1 MISPRK
7 LVRRKGSRKES
18 PVSKYPKLKTVK
30 TQPILK
36 TRLEQ
41 TTSGEGGWESS
52 MSSSN
57 DEYIVPCKLPRANT
71 LPILVQGSVQ
81 ENIFHGFPL
90 WHCRN
95 VKMKHQYNAILRID
109 GCKLKKVVGCLIMGN
124 GNFIKH
130 AEDSVIFG
138 PNVVQQSFGCIY
150 EKRNCKIVKGKN
162 NRTVEGALI

>member
-7 LVRRKGSRKES
+7 LVRRKGSSRTC
-18 PVSKYPKLKTVK
+18 PQNPKLKTVK
-30 TQPILK
+30 TQPTLK
-36 TRLEQ
+36 TARFEQ

-57 DEYIVPCKLPRANT
+57 DEYTVPYKLPRAST
-71 LPILVQGSVQ
+71 LPILFQDSVQ

-95 VKMKHQYNAILRID
+95 VKLKQQYNAILRID
-109 GCKLKKVVGCLIMGN
+109 GCKLKKVVGCLVIGN

-138 PNVVQQSFGCIY
+138 PNKVKQSIGCLY
-150 EKRNCKIVKGKN
+150 EKRNCKIIKGKN
-162 NRTVEGALI
+162 NRTIDGALI